1 MEFVFKTGSYDGPGL
16 TAQVSRAL
24 AARTEIESRAKMPG
38 MWKVIDRLN
47 ASERAGEEELA
58 RRRKRGKVYG
68 VLLLILGVLLLV
80 PGVMAPG
87 EMTLQLIAGCVGIV
101 AGALCLL
108 PRGKRRS
115 NLQRRFERSA
125 RELIGKA
132 GDAAGTE
139 VRFTDTGM
147 ELGEVKV
154 PYSDFGCVIATE
166 DIYLPVWGKQAT
178 VLLKRDLD
186 GGDADF
192 DEFLRGKTEV
202 IDAAADER

>member
-24 AARTEIESRAKMPG
+24 AARTEIESRAKMPR
-38 MWKVIDRLN
+38 MWRTIDKLN
-47 ASERAGEEELA
+47 ASERADAEELA
-58 RRRKRGKVYG
+58 RRRRRSRVYG

-80 PGVMAPG
+80 PGVMNPA
-87 EMTLQLIAGCVGIV
+87 EMALQLAAGCVGVV
-101 AGALCLL
+101 AGALCLR
-108 PRGKRRS
+108 PRSTRSS

-147 ELGEVKV
+147 ELGETVV
-154 PYSDFGCVIATE
+154 EYAALDSVIATE
-166 DIYLPVWGKQAT
+166 DIYMFVWDGKVT
-178 VLLKRDLD
+178 VLQKRDLD

>member
-24 AARTEIESRAKMPG
+24 AARTEIESRAKMPR
-38 MWKVIDRLN
+38 MWRTIDKLN
-47 ASERAGEEELA
+47 ASERADAEELA
-58 RRRKRGKVYG
+58 RRRRRSRVYG

-87 EMTLQLIAGCVGIV
+87 EMTLQLIAGCVGVV
-101 AGALCLL
+101 AGALCLF

-115 NLQRRFERSA
+115 NLQRRFESSA

-147 ELGEVKV
+147 ELGETVV
-154 PYSDFGCVIATE
+154 EYAALDSVIATE
-166 DIYLPVWGKQAT
+166 DIYMFVWDGKVT
-178 VLLKRDLD
+178 VLQKRDLD

>member
-24 AARTEIESRAKMPG
+24 AARTEIESRAKMPR
-38 MWKVIDRLN
+38 MWRTIDKLN
-47 ASERAGEEELA
+47 ASERADAEELA
-58 RRRKRGKVYG
+58 RRRRRSRVYG

-80 PGVMAPG
+80 PGVMNPA
-87 EMTLQLIAGCVGIV
+87 EMALQLAAGCVGVV
-101 AGALCLL
+101 AGALCLR
-108 PRGKRRS
+108 PRSTRSS
-115 NLQRRFERSA
+115 NLQRQFERAA

-147 ELGEVKV
+147 ELGETVV
-154 PYSDFGCVIATE
+154 EYAALDSVIATE
-166 DIYLPVWGKQAT
+166 DIYMFVWDGKVT
-178 VLLKRDLD
+178 VLQKRDLD
-186 GGDADF
+186 GDADF

>member
-1 MEFVFKTGSYDGPGL
+1 MEFVFKTSGYDSSEL

-24 AARTEIESRAKMPG
+24 EVRTELESRAKMPG
-38 MWKVIDRLN
+38 MWKAIDRLN

-87 EMTLQLIAGCVGIV
+87 EMTLQLIAGCVGVV

-108 PRGKRRS
+108 PRGTRSS
-115 NLQRRFERSA
+115 NLQRQFERAA
-125 RELIGKA
+125 RELLGKLREA
-132 GDAAGTE
+132 PETD
-139 VRFTDTGM
+139 VRFTDEGM

-186 GGDADF
+186 GDAAAF

-202 IDAAADER
+202 TDAE

>member
-1 MEFVFKTGSYDGPGL
+1 MEFVFKTSGYDSSEL

-24 AARTEIESRAKMPG
+24 EVRTELESRAKMPG
-38 MWKVIDRLN
+38 MWKAIDRLN

-87 EMTLQLIAGCVGIV
+87 EMALQLIAGCVGIV
-101 AGALCLL
+101 AGALCLR
-108 PRGKRRS
+108 PRSTRSS
-115 NLQRRFERSA
+115 NLHRQFERAA
-125 RELIGKA
+125 RELLGKLREA
-132 GDAAGTE
+132 PETD
-139 VRFTDTGM
+139 VRFTDEGM

-186 GGDADF
+186 GDAAAF

-202 IDAAADER
+202 TDAE

>member
-24 AARTEIESRAKMPG
+24 AARTEIESRAKMPR
-38 MWKVIDRLN
+38 MWRTIDKLN
-47 ASERAGEEELA
+47 ASERADAEELA
-58 RRRKRGKVYG
+58 RRRRRSRVYG

-80 PGVMAPG
+80 PGVMNPA
-87 EMTLQLIAGCVGIV
+87 EMALQLAAGCVGVV
-101 AGALCLL
+101 AGALCLR
-108 PRGKRRS
+108 PRSTRSS
-115 NLQRRFERSA
+115 NLHRQFERAA
-125 RELIGKA
+125 RELLGKA

-147 ELGEVKV
+147 ELGETVV
-154 PYSDFGCVIATE
+154 EYAALDSVIATE
-166 DIYLPVWGKQAT
+166 DIYMFVWDGKVT
-178 VLLKRDLD
+178 VLQKRDLD

>member
-24 AARTEIESRAKMPG
+24 EVRTELESRAKMPR
-38 MWKVIDRLN
+38 MWRTIDKLN
-47 ASERAGEEELA
+47 ASERADAEELA
-58 RRRKRGKVYG
+58 RRHRRSRVYG

-80 PGVMAPG
+80 PGVMNPA
-87 EMTLQLIAGCVGIV
+87 EMALQLAAGCVGVV
-101 AGALCLL
+101 AGALCLR
-108 PRGKRRS
+108 PRSTRSS
-115 NLQRRFERSA
+115 NLQRQFERAA

-147 ELGEVKV
+147 ELGETVV
-154 PYSDFGCVIATE
+154 EYAALDSVIATE
-166 DIYLPVWGKQAT
+166 DIYMFVWDGKVT
-178 VLLKRDLD
+178 VLQKRDLD

>member
-24 AARTEIESRAKMPG
+24 EVRTELESRAKMPG
-38 MWKVIDRLN
+38 MWKAIDRLN
-47 ASERAGEEELA
+47 ASERADAEELA
-58 RRRKRGKVYG
+58 RRRRRSRVYG

-101 AGALCLL
+101 AGALCLR
-108 PRGKRRS
+108 PRSTRSS
-115 NLQRRFERSA
+115 NLQRQFERAA
-125 RELIGKA
+125 RELLGKLREA
-132 GDAAGTE
+132 PETD
-139 VRFTDTGM
+139 VRFTDEGM

-186 GGDADF
+186 GDAAAF

-202 IDAAADER
+202 TDAE

>member
-1 MEFVFKTGSYDGPGL
+1 MEFVFKTSGYDSSEL

-24 AARTEIESRAKMPG
+24 EVRTELESRAKMPG
-38 MWKVIDRLN
+38 MWRTIDKLN

-87 EMTLQLIAGCVGIV
+87 EMALQLIAGCVGIV
-101 AGALCLL
+101 AGALCLF

-125 RELIGKA
+125 RELIGKLREA
-132 GDAAGTE
+132 PETD
-139 VRFTDTGM
+139 VRFTDEGM

-186 GGDADF
+186 GDAAAF

-202 IDAAADER
+202 TDAE

>member
-1 MEFVFKTGSYDGPGL
+1 MEFVFKTSGYDSSEL

-24 AARTEIESRAKMPG
+24 EVRTELESRAKMPG
-38 MWKVIDRLN
+38 MWKAIDRLN
-47 ASERAGEEELA
+47 SSERAGEEELA
-58 RRRKRGKVYG
+58 RRRRRSRVYG

-80 PGVMAPG
+80 PGVMNPA
-87 EMTLQLIAGCVGIV
+87 EMALQLAAGCVGVV
-101 AGALCLL
+101 AGALCLR
-108 PRGKRRS
+108 PRSTRSS
-115 NLQRRFERSA
+115 NLHRQFERAA
-125 RELIGKA
+125 RELLGKLREA
-132 GDAAGTE
+132 PETD
-139 VRFTDTGM
+139 VRFTDEGM

-186 GGDADF
+186 GDAAAF

-202 IDAAADER
+202 TDAE

>member
-1 MEFVFKTGSYDGPGL
+1 MEFVFKTSGYDSSEL

-24 AARTEIESRAKMPG
+24 EVRTELESRAKMPG
-38 MWKVIDRLN
+38 MWKAIDRLN

-87 EMTLQLIAGCVGIV
+87 EMALQLIAGCVGIV
-101 AGALCLL
+101 AGALCLF

-125 RELIGKA
+125 RELIGKLREA
-132 GDAAGTE
+132 PETD
-139 VRFTDTGM
+139 VRFTDEGM

-202 IDAAADER
+202 TDAAADER

>member
-24 AARTEIESRAKMPG
+24 AARTEIESRAKMPR
-38 MWKVIDRLN
+38 MWRTIDKLN
-47 ASERAGEEELA
+47 ASERADAEELA
-58 RRRKRGKVYG
+58 RRRRRSRVYG

-80 PGVMAPG
+80 PGVMNPA
-87 EMTLQLIAGCVGIV
+87 EMALQLAAGCVGVV
-101 AGALCLL
+101 AGALCLR
-108 PRGKRRS
+108 PRSTRSS
-115 NLQRRFERSA
+115 NLQRQFERAA

-147 ELGEVKV
+147 ELGETVV
-154 PYSDFGCVIATE
+154 EYAALDSVIATE
-166 DIYLPVWGKQAT
+166 DIYMFVWDGKVT
-178 VLLKRDLD
+178 VLQKRDLD

>member
-1 MEFVFKTGSYDGPGL
+1 MEFVFKTSGYDSSEL

-24 AARTEIESRAKMPG
+24 EVRTELESRAKMPG
-38 MWKVIDRLN
+38 MWKAIDRLN

-87 EMTLQLIAGCVGIV
+87 EMTLQLIAGCVGVV

-108 PRGKRRS
+108 PRSTRSS
-115 NLQRRFERSA
+115 NLQRQFERAA
-125 RELIGKA
+125 RELLGKLREA
-132 GDAAGTE
+132 PETD
-139 VRFTDTGM
+139 VRFTDEGM

-186 GGDADF
+186 GDAAAF

-202 IDAAADER
+202 TDAE

>member
-24 AARTEIESRAKMPG
+24 EVRTELESRAKMPG
-38 MWKVIDRLN
+38 MWKAIDRLN
-47 ASERAGEEELA
+47 ASERADAEELA
-58 RRRKRGKVYG
+58 RRRRRSRVYG

-80 PGVMAPG
+80 PGVMNPA
-87 EMTLQLIAGCVGIV
+87 EMALQLAAGCVGVV

-108 PRGKRRS
+108 PRGTRSS
-115 NLQRRFERSA
+115 NLQRQFERAA
-125 RELIGKA
+125 RELLGKLREA
-132 GDAAGTE
+132 PETD

-147 ELGEVKV
+147 ELGETVV
-154 PYSDFGCVIATE
+154 EYAALDSVIATE
-166 DIYLPVWGKQAT
+166 DIYMFVWDGKVT
-178 VLLKRDLD
+178 VLQKRDLD

>member
-1 MEFVFKTGSYDGPGL
+1 MEFVFKTSGYDSSEL

-24 AARTEIESRAKMPG
+24 EVRTELESRAKMPG
-38 MWKVIDRLN
+38 MWKAIDRLN

-108 PRGKRRS
+108 PRSTRSS
-115 NLQRRFERSA
+115 NLQRQFERAA
-125 RELIGKA
+125 RELLGKLREA
-132 GDAAGTE
+132 PETD
-139 VRFTDTGM
+139 VRFTDEGM

-186 GGDADF
+186 GDAAAF

-202 IDAAADER
+202 TDAE

>member
-24 AARTEIESRAKMPG
+24 EVRTELESRAKMPR
-38 MWKVIDRLN
+38 MWRTIDKLN
-47 ASERAGEEELA
+47 ASERADAEELA
-58 RRRKRGKVYG
+58 RRRRRSRVYG

-87 EMTLQLIAGCVGIV
+87 EMTLQLIAGCVGVV
-101 AGALCLL
+101 AGALCLF

-115 NLQRRFERSA
+115 NLQRRFESSA

-147 ELGEVKV
+147 ELGETVV
-154 PYSDFGCVIATE
+154 EYAALDSVIATE
-166 DIYLPVWGKQAT
+166 DIYMFVWDGKVT
-178 VLLKRDLD
+178 VLQKRDLD

>member
-24 AARTEIESRAKMPG
+24 ASRTEIESRAKMPR
-38 MWKVIDRLN
+38 MWRTIDKLN
-47 ASERAGEEELA
+47 ASERADAEELA
-58 RRRKRGKVYG
+58 RRRRRSRVYG

-80 PGVMAPG
+80 PGVMNPA
-87 EMTLQLIAGCVGIV
+87 EMALQLAAGCVGVV
-101 AGALCLL
+101 AGALCLF

-147 ELGEVKV
+147 ELGETVV
-154 PYSDFGCVIATE
+154 EYAALDSVIATE
-166 DIYLPVWGKQAT
+166 DIYMFVWDGKVT
-178 VLLKRDLD
+178 VLQKRDLD

>member
-24 AARTEIESRAKMPG
+24 EVRTELESRAKMPG
-38 MWKVIDRLN
+38 MWKAIDRLN
-47 ASERAGEEELA
+47 ASERADAEELA
-58 RRRKRGKVYG
+58 RRRRRSRVYG

-80 PGVMAPG
+80 PGVMNPA
-87 EMTLQLIAGCVGIV
+87 EMALQLAAGCVGVV
-101 AGALCLL
+101 AGALCLF

-115 NLQRRFERSA
+115 NLQRRFESSA

-147 ELGEVKV
+147 ELGETVV
-154 PYSDFGCVIATE
+154 EYAALDSVIATE
-166 DIYLPVWGKQAT
+166 DIYMFVWGKQAT

-186 GGDADF
+186 GDAAAF

-202 IDAAADER
+202 TDAE